1 MRLFPAKKSLLED
14 SWNVCDIKIFQFVW
28 FEEDEL
34 EDREVTV
41 GHDRLIAEYDRL
53 STSMK
58 ETFTLLFQ
66 IDMKAC
72 YELAN
77 NSEEFS
83 GWFSELN
90 KVSNHEIISS
100 VILTERAVVTENAI
114 SLSDSFVAVIEA
126 GKILFHIFILNFS
139 LFRGKKDN

>member
-1 MRLFPAKKSLLED
+1 MS
-14 SWNVCDIKIFQFVW
+14 S

-34 EDREVTV
+34 EDREVMA
-41 GHDRLIAEYDRL
+41 GHDGLIAEYDRL

-58 ETFTLLFQ
+58 ETFTFLFQ

-72 YELAN
+72 HELAN

-90 KVSNHEIISS
+90 KVSNHEIIAS

-114 SLSDSFVAVIEA
+114 SPSDSFVAVIEA
-126 GKILFHIFILNFS
+126 GKILFHIFI
-139 LFRGKKDN
+139 

>member
-1 MRLFPAKKSLLED
+1 M
-14 SWNVCDIKIFQFVW
+14 
-28 FEEDEL
+28 
-34 EDREVTV
+34 EDRGVTIS
-41 GHDRLIAEYDRL
+41 HDKLIAEYDRL

-58 ETFTLLFQ
+58 ETFTFLFQ

-72 YELAN
+72 HELAN

-90 KVSNHEIISS
+90 KVSNHEII
-100 VILTERAVVTENAI
+100 VFVKLPERAVVTENAI
-114 SLSDSFVAVIEA
+114 SPSDSFVAVIEA